1 MHQDTRRVPGAMK
14 ISRAPLTALLAAV
27 ALVAVACG
35 GTADPTADDA
45 GAAESS
51 GDATAADV
59 LSFDTQLVAGGDF
72 RGTSVEGSDTVFWF
86 WAPWCTICRAE
97 APDVMAAAEAFDG
110 QVQVVGVAG
119 RGELEEMQGFV
130 ADTGTGGLDHV
141 VDHDG
146 SIWSSFGVSAQ
157 PAFAF
162 VDDDGT
168 VEVFVGS
175 LGETGLTERMQA
187 LAEA

>member
-1 MHQDTRRVPGAMK
+1 
-14 ISRAPLTALLAAV
+14 
-27 ALVAVACG
+27 
-35 GTADPTADDA
+35 
-45 GAAESS
+45 
-51 GDATAADV
+51 
-59 LSFDTQLVAGGDF
+59 
-72 RGTSVEGSDTVFWF
+72 
-86 WAPWCTICRAE
+86 
-97 APDVMAAAEAFDG
+97 
-110 QVQVVGVAG
+110 
-119 RGELEEMQGFV
+119 
-130 ADTGTGGLDHV
+130 V